1 MIPTSF
7 DYVRAGSVKE
17 ALSLLA
23 AGDGS
28 KVIAGGHSLLPMMR
42 FRLVQAPKLVDI
54 SRLEELRGVQEYK
67 KGVRIGAATTYAELA
82 RSPLLKERCPVVAE
96 VAAQIARVHGLGVE
110 VAVVVG
116 GGNLLRGAEFAKLG
130 TNRATADHMGM
141 LATAI
146 NALAMQDALERA
158 GVETRAA
165 CAVEMKTMMEP
176 YIRRRV
182 IRHLEKGRVV
192 ILAGGTGNPYFTTD
206 TAAAL
211 RATELGVDAIFKAT
225 KVDGVYTAD
234 PNKDKTATKFAR
246 LSFHE
251 ALTRDLRV
259 MDRTAFTLCMENR
272 MPIMVFDMFVEG
284 NMERAVR
291 GEHIG
296 TWVC

>member
-1 MIPTSF
+1 MPDSQQ
-7 DYVRAGSVKE
+7 S
-17 ALSLLA
+17 A
-23 AGDGS
+23 AVQPPS
-28 KVIAGGHSLLPMMR
+28 KIR
-42 FRLVQAPKLVDI
+42 
-54 SRLEELRGVQEYK
+54 
-67 KGVRIGAATTYAELA
+67 RI
-82 RSPLLKERCPVVAE
+82 LLKISGESLGEKGAGIAPAVVGA
-96 VAAQIARVHGLGVE
+96 VAAQIARVRGLGVE

-116 GGNLLRGAEFAKLG
+116 GGNLLRGAEFSRLG

-146 NALAMQDALERA
+146 NALALQDALERA
-158 GVETRAA
+158 GVATRAA

-176 YIRRRV
+176 YIRRRA
-182 IRHLEKGRVV
+182 IRHLEKDRVV
-192 ILAGGTGNPYFTTD
+192 VLAGGTGNPYFTTD

-234 PNKDKTATKFAR
+234 PHKDATARKYSR
-246 LSFHE
+246 LSFQE
-251 ALTRDLRV
+251 ALARNLAV

-291 GEHIG
+291 GEDIG

>member
-1 MIPTSF
+1 MSASEP
-7 DYVRAGSVKE
+7 
-17 ALSLLA
+17 
-23 AGDGS
+23 
-28 KVIAGGHSLLPMMR
+28 AGGARQTAARLEPPRHIKRILLKISGESLGEDN
-42 FRLVQAPKLVDI
+42 VGVAPK
-54 SRLEELRGVQEYK
+54 
-67 KGVRIGAATTYAELA
+67 
-82 RSPLLKERCPVVAE
+82 VVAE
-96 VAAQIARVHGLGVE
+96 VAEQIARVQRLGVE

-116 GGNLLRGAEFAKLG
+116 GGNLMRGAAFAQQG

-146 NALAMQDALERA
+146 NALALQDALERC

-165 CAVEMKTMMEP
+165 CAVEMKTVMEP

-182 IRHLEKGRVV
+182 IRHLEKGRAVV
-192 ILAGGTGNPYFTTD
+192 LAGGTGNPYFTTD

-234 PNKDKTATKFAR
+234 PRKDPTATRFDVLGFR
-246 LSFHE
+246 E
-251 ALTRDLRV
+251 ALDRDLQV

-272 MPIMVFDMFVEG
+272 MPIMVFDMFAAG

-291 GEHIG
+291 GDNIG
-296 TWVC
+296 TWVL

>member
-1 MIPTSF
+1 MSAAPSPTIHPP
-7 DYVRAGSVKE
+7 RTLKRILLK
-17 ALSLLA
+17 LSGESL
-23 AGDGS
+23 GDE
-28 KVIAGGHSLLPMMR
+28 GGG
-42 FRLVQAPKLVDI
+42 VAPK
-54 SRLEELRGVQEYK
+54 
-67 KGVRIGAATTYAELA
+67 
-82 RSPLLKERCPVVAE
+82 VVAQ
-96 VAAQIARVHGLGVE
+96 VAAQIARVQRLGVE

-116 GGNLLRGAEFAKLG
+116 GGNLLRGAEFAKQG

-146 NALAMQDALERA
+146 NALALQDGLERA

-165 CAVEMKTMMEP
+165 CAVEMKTLMEP
-176 YIRRRV
+176 YIRRRAV
-182 IRHLEKGRVV
+182 RHLEKGRAV

-225 KVDGVYTAD
+225 KVDGVYSAD
-234 PNKDKTATKFAR
+234 PKLDPNAERYDR
-246 LSFHE
+246 LTFQD
-251 ALTRDLRV
+251 ALRRDLKV

-291 GEHIG
+291 GDDIG
-296 TWVC
+296 TWVLMPE

>member
-1 MIPTSF
+1 MPQAKPS
-7 DYVRAGSVKE
+7 DVDPPRHVK
-17 ALSLLA
+17 
-23 AGDGS
+23 
-28 KVIAGGHSLLPMMR
+28 
-42 FRLVQAPKLVDI
+42 
-54 SRLEELRGVQEYK
+54 
-67 KGVRIGAATTYAELA
+67 RI
-82 RSPLLKERCPVVAE
+82 LLKISGESLGDDGAGVSPPVVAQ
-96 VAAQIARVHGLGVE
+96 VANQVARVQRLGVE
-110 VAVVVG
+110 IAVVVG
-116 GGNLLRGAEFAKLG
+116 GGNLLRGAEFAKQG

-158 GVETRAA
+158 GVETRVA
-165 CAVEMKTMMEP
+165 CAVEVKTMMEP
-176 YIRRRV
+176 YIRRRA

-192 ILAGGTGNPYFTTD
+192 VLAGGTGNPYFTTD

-234 PNKDKTATKFAR
+234 PTKDKSAQKFTR
-246 LSFHE
+246 ISFAE
-251 ALTRDLRV
+251 ALSRDLRV

-291 GEHIG
+291 GEQIG